1 MLRGLSRGPGITQ
14 LETILSQAIDRNL
27 DKAPK
32 YYKPYGLSIRMF
44 SLKKRASSVQ
54 GGFQGLLVGRFP
66 RRGQLATKLACTYH
80 RTEIRKT
87 LCMTLEHNLFCHVRP
102 LSCNAGPKP
111 NTPTTFST
119 KLRQAPT
126 DLHSGSWSS
135 LVCWKNYFRLRML
148 ALITRASEVVSFTE
162 ARLQQR

>member
-1 MLRGLSRGPGITQ
+1 M
-14 LETILSQAIDRNL
+14 
-27 DKAPK
+27 
-32 YYKPYGLSIRMF
+32 
-44 SLKKRASSVQ
+44 Q
-54 GGFQGLLVGRFP
+54 GRFQGLLVGRFP

-80 RTEIRKT
+80 RTEIRTT

-135 LVCWKNYFRLRML
+135 LVCWYNYFPAANACFNHEGFGGRQFHRGKTAAAVELGW
-148 ALITRASEVVSFTE
+148 ALLSRPTISSSQESRPVNAAFDLPAASLIHKESVSTHLLSRG
-162 ARLQQR
+162 AL